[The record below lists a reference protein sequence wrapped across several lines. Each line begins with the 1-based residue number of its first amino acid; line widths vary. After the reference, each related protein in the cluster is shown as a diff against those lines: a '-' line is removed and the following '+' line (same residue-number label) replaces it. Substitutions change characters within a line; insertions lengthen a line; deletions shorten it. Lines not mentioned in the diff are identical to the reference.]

1 MFTYLHVH
9 FSNLCCLALQTLKA
23 LRQIEVIN
31 FGDCLVRSKGAVAIA
46 DAVKEGLHKL
56 KVLSS
61 CCSAPLKNAKFSI
74 LCVSVRSPTATDFFK
89 TGFSSMQTLL
99 TTEEQQVVL

>member
-1 MFTYLHVH
+1 MCPL
-9 FSNLCCLALQTLKA
+9 SNLCCLALQTLKA

-61 CCSAPLKNAKFSI
+61 CC
-74 LCVSVRSPTATDFFK
+74 
-89 TGFSSMQTLL
+89 
-99 TTEEQQVVL
+99 